1 MLKSIAMSLPAQAA
15 AQSGPNPWLQLVPF
29 VVIMVA
35 MIFIMNYS
43 HKKRLKEQE
52 EMITKIKVG
61 DRVQTAGGMRGTVTQ
76 VKDGAF
82 VVEIAPKVEVEFVRT
97 AVELLPAAAPAGVE
111 DKR

>member
-1 MLKSIAMSLPAQAA
+1 MLKPVLMSLSGQAA
-15 AQSGPNPWLQLVPF
+15 SAPNPWLQLVPF

-43 HKKRLKEQE
+43 HKKRMKEQE
-52 EMITKIKVG
+52 EMLSKIKVG

-76 VKDGAF
+76 VRDGAF
-82 VVEIAPKVEVEFVRT
+82 VVEIAPKVEVEFSRT
-97 AVELLPAAAPAGVE
+97 SVELLPAAVAGGVE